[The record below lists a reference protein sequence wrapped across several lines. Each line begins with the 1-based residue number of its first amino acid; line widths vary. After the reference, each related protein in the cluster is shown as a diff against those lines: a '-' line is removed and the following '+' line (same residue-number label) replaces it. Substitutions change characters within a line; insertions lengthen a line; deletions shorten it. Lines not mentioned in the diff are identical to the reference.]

1 MANLNVSHLKKG
13 MVVSALLLMLLLSAC
28 SGDPQT
34 RQQTD
39 QSRAALTA
47 AIAHAQ
53 SIGVPSTM
61 LTSVIAQQAQLQQ
74 TSAPLTIFSDQP
86 ATDYYHNLAQR
97 YQMLTVQVKGLEAQ
111 ATEQLDYKANLDLQ
125 TFGTLVSQRQT
136 QGFASAKTFANQLTQ
151 QQNLMSQA
159 QYPKNY
165 AQISST
171 AENAIQA
178 LRLMGPA
185 YTQLQA
191 FQQVIQQL
199 SASHLDTT
207 ALKQQSDNDTRLFRS
222 ATTLQDF
229 SHIIDQI
236 NAQMQETAALSI
248 QAIPYVGAAKL
259 NQLSADIDKMKQ
271 YGQATGTY
279 QKRLNTDR
287 KALAQARSLSDF
299 LKLSSQIDS
308 DVASI
313 QLPLLQGQANY
324 LLKQFH
330 QEVST
335 WGNSHQYS
343 DKFNGQ
349 SYNLDY
355 EYDEQGIGADADAAV
370 QAAQTASDYQSAID
384 LVNDD
389 TLMLHSMEAAYTNTT
404 PWNQSNTID
413 LALMRHF
420 NDISGQTIVVSLIQ
434 QSLRLYENGQLVN
447 AFQITTGQYDKPS
460 PPGAW
465 SIFLRQSP
473 TRFKSSEPKGSA
485 FWYPDTKINFA
496 MEYHDGGYYFHDSWW
511 RADYGPGTNF
521 PHYDS
526 GGDESFAG
534 NGSHGCVNIPETMA
548 GWLYNNTAYGAAVVI
563 Y

>member
-1 MANLNVSHLKKG
+1 MANLNVPHLKKG
-13 MVVSALLLMLLLSAC
+13 MIVSALLLMLLLSAC
-28 SGDPQT
+28 NGDPQT
-34 RQQTD
+34 QQQTD

-53 SIGVPSTM
+53 SIGVPSAM
-61 LTSVIAQQAQLQQ
+61 LASIIAQQAQLQQ

-86 ATDYYHNLAQR
+86 VTDYYHNLAQR

-111 ATEQLDYKANLDLQ
+111 ATEQLDYKANQDLQ

-136 QGFASAKTFANQLTQ
+136 QGFVSAKTFANQLTQ
-151 QQNLMSQA
+151 QQNLMAQA

-165 AQISST
+165 TQISST

-178 LRLMGPA
+178 LHLMGPA

-199 SASHLDTT
+199 NASHLDTT
-207 ALKQQSDNDTRLFRS
+207 ALKQQSDNDVQLFRS
-222 ATTLQDF
+222 ATTPQDF
-229 SHIIDQI
+229 SQIIDQI
-236 NAQMQETAALSI
+236 NAQMQETAALST

-279 QKRLNTDR
+279 QKRLDADQ

-299 LKLSSQIDS
+299 LKLSSQINS

-330 QEVST
+330 QEVAT

-355 EYDEQGIGADADAAV
+355 EYDQQGIGSDADAAL
-370 QAAQTASDYQSAID
+370 QAAQTASDYQSVIE

-389 TLMLHSMEAAYTNTT
+389 TLLLHSMEAAYTNTT
-404 PWNQSNTID
+404 SWNQSNTID
-413 LALMRHF
+413 LALMQHF
-420 NDISGQTIVVSLIQ
+420 NDMSGQTIVVSLIQ
-434 QSLRLYENGQLVN
+434 QSLRLYENGQLVK

-460 PPGAW
+460 LPGAW
-465 SIFLRQSP
+465 NIFLRQSP
-473 TRFKSSEPKGSA
+473 TVFKSSEPQGSA

-511 RADYGPGTNF
+511 RDDYGPGTNF

-534 NGSHGCVNIPETMA
+534 NGSHGCVNMPETMA